1 MVPPENDSAI
11 ARARRCAG
19 SDSTAVRSP
28 PGNVAPSPRPST
40 ARAAAKPAKLPI
52 SACEALA
59 PVHTATASSMPTRR
73 PTKSRIDP
81 QTGLPSVYARKKNE
95 AASVK
100 FCGVSPVSRMIVGAR
115 IVRT

>member
-1 MVPPENDSAI
+1 
-11 ARARRCAG
+11 
-19 SDSTAVRSP
+19 
-28 PGNVAPSPRPST
+28 
-40 ARAAAKPAKLPI
+40 
-52 SACEALA
+52 
-59 PVHTATASSMPTRR
+59 MPTRS

-81 QTGLPSVYARKKNE
+81 QTGLPRVYARKKNE